1 MQAIS
6 SVYPL
11 TKEGKRGLNFSQ
23 FLVAKRLLA
32 TDVSLSLYLF
42 SWISVNPQH
51 SMTNEMI
58 KISRLSSISEGIIY
72 CPVER
77 SLLASGELGY
87 KEGLCNDSIF
97 VRCWNKLIKV
107 PTHWDWQSAFISAN
121 LPTLREFK
129 LDAIMACVFNYG
141 VLFSMGEGKWVTI
154 ERGEVG

>member
-23 FLVAKRLLA
+23 FLVAKRLA
-32 TDVSLSLYLF
+32 TDVSLSRYLF
-42 SWISVNPQH
+42 SWISVNSQH

-77 SLLASGELGY
+77 SLLASGELGD

-121 LPTLREFK
+121 LPTLRADDMRTEK
-129 LDAIMACVFNYG
+129 QSREPRIKCEYKKPV
-141 VLFSMGEGKWVTI
+141 
-154 ERGEVG
+154 

>member
-32 TDVSLSLYLF
+32 TDASLSRYLF
-42 SWISVNPQH
+42 SWISANPQH
-51 SMTNEMI
+51 SMTNEMV

-77 SLLASGELGY
+77 SLLASGELGD

-121 LPTLREFK
+121 LPTLRADDMRTEK
-129 LDAIMACVFNYG
+129 QSREPRIKCEYKKPV
-141 VLFSMGEGKWVTI
+141 
-154 ERGEVG
+154 